1 MSWLRPAATATAP
14 TTQERQRWQR
24 AQHAGRRWAVWGVL
38 LGALGAALANAPAQ
52 WLADALHQASAQR
65 LLLADARGSL
75 WTGSAVLVLTGGAG
89 SRDAAALPG
98 RLQWR
103 LRPDWRGLAL
113 AAQQDCCINGDLK
126 LHWQPGWGG
135 YTLALA
141 GAGCARP
148 RPAGDRVGV
157 RGDAPIPPAL
167 ASPHPSPRPPAGEG
181 ELPPAGKV
189 ELPRAGEGELPQ
201 AGAGELPQA
210 GEGELPRA
218 GAGERP
224 DCAEPGVIG
233 HWPAAWL
240 AGLGTPWNTLQ
251 LGGLLQLASPGLR
264 LQSVQGRL
272 RLDGALALELQGM
285 SSRLSPLPV
294 LGSYRLGLQSQPAG
308 GESATLR
315 LDTLDGALRL
325 SGSGQW
331 TGARLRFRG
340 DAQAADGQAAALAN
354 LLNIIGRRQGA
365 LSIISIG

>member
-1 MSWLRPAATATAP
+1 MSWLRAAAAPAAA
-14 TTQERQRWQR
+14 TQERQRWQR

-38 LGALGAALANAPAQ
+38 LGTLLAGVANAPAQ

-89 SRDAAALPG
+89 SRDASALPG
-98 RLQWR
+98 RLHWR

-113 AAQQDCCINGDLK
+113 AAQQDCCINGDLN

-141 GAGCARP
+141 GVPGTAGCLLP
-148 RPAGDRVGV
+148 RPSGERVGV
-157 RGDAPIPPAL
+157 RGDAPAPPAL
-167 ASPHPSPRPPAGEG
+167 AGPHPNP
-181 ELPPAGKV
+181 
-189 ELPRAGEGELPQ
+189 LPRAGEGV
-201 AGAGELPQA
+201 GEK
-210 GEGELPRA
+210 R
-218 GAGERP
+218 

-251 LGGLLQLASPGLR
+251 LGGRLHLASPGLR

-272 RLDGALALELQGM
+272 SLHGALALELQGV

-294 LGSYRLGLQSQPAG
+294 LGSYRLGLQGQPAG
-308 GESATLR
+308 GESATLQ

-331 TGARLRFRG
+331 TGGRLRFRG
-340 DAQAADGQAAALAN
+340 QAQAAEGQAAALSN

-365 LSIISIG
+365 LSVISIG

>member
-1 MSWLRPAATATAP
+1 MSWLRPAAAAP
-14 TTQERQRWQR
+14 GPALLERLRWQR
-24 AQHAGRRWAVWGVL
+24 AQRAGRRWAVWGVL

-75 WTGSAVLVLTGGAG
+75 WTGSAVLVLTGGTG
-89 SRDAAALPG
+89 SRDASALPG
-98 RLQWR
+98 RLHWR

-113 AAQQDCCINGDLK
+113 AARQDCCINGDLK

-141 GAGCARP
+141 ELPGAAGCLPP
-148 RPAGDRVGV
+148 RPAGERVGV
-157 RGDAPIPPAL
+157 RGDAPPTSAL
-167 ASPHPSPRPPAGEG
+167 ERPHPSPLPHAQAEGLRLSGAGEG
-181 ELPPAGKV
+181 VQPGSARP
-189 ELPRAGEGELPQ
+189 LPQ
-201 AGAGELPQA
+201 AREGAA
-210 GEGELPRA
+210 
-218 GAGERP
+218 P
-224 DCAEPGVIG
+224 DCAAPGVIG

-272 RLDGALALELQGM
+272 SLHGALTLELQGV
-285 SSRLSPLPV
+285 SSRLSALPV
-294 LGSYRLGLQSQPAG
+294 LGSYRLGLQGQPAG

-340 DAQAADGQAAALAN
+340 EAQAADGHAAALAN

-365 LSIISIG
+365 LSVISIG

>member
-1 MSWLRPAATATAP
+1 MSWLRPAAATGPATP
-14 TTQERQRWQR
+14 ESQRWQR

-38 LGALGAALANAPAQ
+38 LGALLAGVANAPAQ
-52 WLADALHQASAQR
+52 WLADALQQASAQR

-89 SRDAAALPG
+89 SRDASALPG
-98 RLQWR
+98 RLHWR

-113 AAQQDCCINGDLK
+113 AAQQDCCINGDLN

-141 GAGCARP
+141 GAGCSRP
-148 RPAGDRVGV
+148 
-157 RGDAPIPPAL
+157 L
-167 ASPHPSPRPPAGEG
+167 PHAAAEGLRLSGAGEG
-181 ELPPAGKV
+181 EP
-189 ELPRAGEGELPQ
+189 
-201 AGAGELPQA
+201 
-210 GEGELPRA
+210 
-218 GAGERP
+218 P
-224 DCAEPGVIG
+224 DCAGPGVIG

-272 RLDGALALELQGM
+272 QLHGALALELQNV

-294 LGSYRLGLQSQPAG
+294 LGSYRLGLQGQPAG
-308 GESATLR
+308 GEAATLQ

-325 SGSGQW
+325 SGNGQW
-331 TGARLRFRG
+331 TGAGLRFRG
-340 DAQAADGQAAALAN
+340 QAQAADGQGAALAN
-354 LLNIIGRRQGA
+354 LLNIIGQRQGA
-365 LSIISIG
+365 LSVISIG